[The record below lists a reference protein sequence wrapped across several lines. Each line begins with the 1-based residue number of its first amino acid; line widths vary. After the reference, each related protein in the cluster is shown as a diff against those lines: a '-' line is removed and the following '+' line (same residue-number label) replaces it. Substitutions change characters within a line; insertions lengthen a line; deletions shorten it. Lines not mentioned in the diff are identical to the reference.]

1 MIARIDQSRLVK
13 SGNTISNAVRDVD
26 AISFVVEPK
35 QASCFVCVT
44 TDLGLVMTNFLRVLS
59 SSKQAGARLQSIA
72 PISRPLHPNRCSNQE
87 RDPMKD
93 IPGIDEDGNPKNGP
107 FKLFFKNGLISCQG
121 EFDNG
126 KKSGKWKYFLNNG
139 QMQSSGSFKD
149 GKIVGRWKWFFKT
162 GEPRATGGF
171 DDEEQKHGAWKR
183 YHANGQLWD
192 EGRFEHGKK
201 RGTWKVYD
209 EAGELLKTQTFK

>member
-1 MIARIDQSRLVK
+1 
-13 SGNTISNAVRDVD
+13 
-26 AISFVVEPK
+26 
-35 QASCFVCVT
+35 
-44 TDLGLVMTNFLRVLS
+44 
-59 SSKQAGARLQSIA
+59 
-72 PISRPLHPNRCSNQE
+72 
-87 RDPMKD
+87 MKD

-107 FKLFFKNGLISCQG
+107 FKLFFKNGLVSCQG

-149 GKIVGRWKWFFKT
+149 GKIVGRWKWFYKT

-183 YHANGQLWD
+183 YHPMANSGTKVASNTARKRAL
-192 EGRFEHGKK
+192 GRFTMSRANSSRRKLSSSG
-201 RGTWKVYD
+201 
-209 EAGELLKTQTFK
+209 AGAR

>member
-1 MIARIDQSRLVK
+1 MQTCIINVGETLEALALRSSQDTF
-13 SGNTISNAVRDVD
+13 GVD
-26 AISFVVEPK
+26 ASPPQQK
-35 QASCFVCVT
+35 Y
-44 TDLGLVMTNFLRVLS
+44 
-59 SSKQAGARLQSIA
+59 
-72 PISRPLHPNRCSNQE
+72 NQE
-87 RDPMKD
+87 RDPLKD

-126 KKSGKWKYFLNNG
+126 KKSGKWKYFLKNG

-183 YHANGQLWD
+183 FHANGQLWD
-192 EGRFEHGKK
+192 EGRF
-201 RGTWKVYD
+201 
-209 EAGELLKTQTFK
+209 

>member
-1 MIARIDQSRLVK
+1 MSLEPERPNKPFEQTALLSRPRQQVFSTIGTRGQSRRRASDCKPSRIQTPRGDFALRLSV
-13 SGNTISNAVRDVD
+13 G
-26 AISFVVEPK
+26 K
-35 QASCFVCVT
+35 QF
-44 TDLGLVMTNFLRVLS
+44 
-59 SSKQAGARLQSIA
+59 IA
-72 PISRPLHPNRCSNQE
+72 ATRTSR
-87 RDPMKD
+87 
-93 IPGIDEDGNPKNGP
+93 
-107 FKLFFKNGLISCQG
+107 LFFKNGLISCQG

-162 GEPRATGGF
+162 GEPRGTGGF

-201 RGTWKVYD
+201 RGTWKVH
-209 EAGELLKTQTFK
+209 GWR